1 LPVSDNIPATKD
13 LELISQAARE
23 AGEIAMRYF
32 GQNPEVWMKGGTSP
46 VSEADLAVDKF
57 LREVLSRARP
67 DYGWL
72 SEETADDLE
81 RLKAPRTFVVDPIDG
96 TRAYIDG
103 RDVWCVSIGIVEN
116 GRTIAGVLECPAKKE
131 HFTAALG
138 EGSFVNGRRMT
149 VRSRSDRLVVGGP
162 NPMIRALPEEAR
174 ELIDA
179 HPYVP
184 SLAYRIALVAR
195 GTMDATFVKPNAH
208 DWDLAAADLMLS
220 EAGGEVRDGNGRRP
234 RYAGPSHKLEALAAG
249 SGAFL
254 DDMVEALAHVARNE
268 APKT

>member
-1 LPVSDNIPATKD
+1 MSDSIPAAEE
-13 LELISQAARE
+13 LELLSQAARE

-46 VSEADLAVDKF
+46 VSEADFAVDKY
-57 LREVLSRARP
+57 LQEVLTRARP
-67 DYGWL
+67 GYGWL
-72 SEETADDLE
+72 SEETADDLD

-103 RDVWCVSIGIVEN
+103 RDVWCVSIGLVED

-131 HFTAALG
+131 HYTAALG
-138 EGSFVNGRRMT
+138 HGAYVNGKPMA
-149 VRSRSDRLVVGGP
+149 VRQRTDRLVVGGP
-162 NPMIRALPEEAR
+162 NPMIKALPDEAR
-174 ELIDA
+174 DLIDA

-184 SLAYRIALVAR
+184 SLAYRIALVAC

-220 EAGGEVRDGNGRRP
+220 EAGGEVRDAKGARP
-234 RYAGPSHKLEALAAG
+234 RYAGPSHKLSALAAG
-249 SGAFL
+249 SGEFL
-254 DDMVEALAHVARNE
+254 DDMVEALARVAQ
-268 APKT
+268 K